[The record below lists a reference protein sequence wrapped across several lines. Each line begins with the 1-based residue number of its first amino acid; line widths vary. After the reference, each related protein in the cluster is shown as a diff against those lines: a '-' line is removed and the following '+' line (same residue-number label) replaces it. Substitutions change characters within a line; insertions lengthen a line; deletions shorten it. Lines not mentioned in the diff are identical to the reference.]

1 VAAAGDLAGA
11 LALVAEAVA
20 RGAGG
25 AGRFETG
32 LATLVEVVR
41 AGRFA
46 AVLPLPAAVALF
58 FDAFFETLFDAFFA
72 LFFATLF
79 AAFVAPFFAAFF
91 AAFFAPFFAAFLAPF
106 VAAFFAAF
114 FAPFVVFALFFD
126 AFDLAIGEPHRPS
139 IRALDPPSVAGE
151 RACLDRLS

>member
-1 VAAAGDLAGA
+1 VAAAGDVAGA
-11 LALVAEAVA
+11 LAFVADTVA
-20 RGAGG
+20 RGAGC
-25 AGRFETG
+25 AGRFGTG
-32 LATLVEVVR
+32 LAVLVEAVR
-41 AGRFA
+41 AARFA
-46 AVLPLPAAVALF
+46 AALPLLAAFALLF
-58 FDAFFETLFDAFFA
+58 DAFVDAFFETLFDAFFA

-91 AAFFAPFFAAFLAPF
+91 APF
-106 VAAFFAAF
+106 VAAFFPAFFAAF

-139 IRALDPPSVAGE
+139 IRAQDPPSVAGE